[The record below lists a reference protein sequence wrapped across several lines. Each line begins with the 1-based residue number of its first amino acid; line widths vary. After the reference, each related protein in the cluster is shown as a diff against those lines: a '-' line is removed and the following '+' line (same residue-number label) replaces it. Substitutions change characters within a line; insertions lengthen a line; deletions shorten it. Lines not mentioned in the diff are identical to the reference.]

1 MVELRERVEVGGY
14 PGMIEVKDVSKWF
27 FIKRDIFHALV
38 PPRKTIVLESINL
51 TVKRN
56 EVFALLGPN
65 GAGKTTLIKII
76 CGLILPDKGKVT
88 VNGKIGYVSGDV
100 HGFYPQLTGKQNLEF
115 FGVMYDLSKSQIKE
129 RIRAYSQM
137 LGIDDLDKPFWN
149 YSTGTKHKLC
159 LLRILMVDAEVI
171 MMDEPTK
178 SLDPLSADQ
187 FRGYMDRLSKE
198 FGKTII
204 FATHSLHEAETIA
217 DRIAIM
223 NKGEILS
230 RGNLS
235 ELKSQVEEG
244 KLTLEILYKEVIE
257 RAEGNVS

>member
-1 MVELRERVEVGGY
+1 
-14 PGMIEVKDVSKWF
+14 MIEVKDVSKWF
-27 FIKRDIFHALV
+27 FIRRDIFHALV
-38 PPRKTIVLESINL
+38 PPRKTVVLDSIDL
-51 TVKRN
+51 TVKTN
-56 EVFALLGPN
+56 EIFALLGPN

-76 CGLILPDKGKVT
+76 CGLILPDKGSVT
-88 VNGKIGYVSGDV
+88 VNGRIGYLSGDV
-100 HGFYPQLTGKQNLEF
+100 HGFYPQLTAKQNLEF
-115 FGVMYDLSKSQIKE
+115 FGTMYDLSGSQIE
-129 RIRAYSQM
+129 HRIRAYSKM

-149 YSTGTKHKLC
+149 YSTGIKHKLC
-159 LLRILMVDAEVI
+159 LLRILMVDAEII

-230 RGNLS
+230 RGNLT
-235 ELKSQVEEG
+235 ELKSRIKEER
-244 KLTLEILYKEVIE
+244 LSLETLYKEVIE